1 MWPGLM
7 FAGAGKEMR
16 KSWFVLRWMLLLSTV
31 LVLVAPA
38 VAQEG
43 QQPTGVP
50 VSMVVTVEPR
60 HGENAP
66 PVDQADV
73 MVYEG
78 NQRDNVSQWL
88 PAQGE
93 HAALELFILLD
104 DSSSASLGSQLDDVR
119 QFIRSQ
125 PPTTKIGVAYMQ
137 NGTAQIVQNLTDDHE
152 QAAKSLRLPSG
163 VAGINASPYFA
174 LSDLIKRWP
183 GTSSRREVFL
193 VSDGIDRYY
202 GAGDLQ
208 DPYVND
214 AIEQAQRAGIVVF
227 TLYNP
232 GVGHYGHSYWRTYWG
247 QIYLSQVAD
256 RTGGESYYIGFN
268 GPAVSFVPYLD
279 DVTHRLRNQYLLTF
293 LAKPEKKSGMQRVR
307 LTTELPH
314 TDLVAADRVYV
325 PASP

>member
-1 MWPGLM
+1 MKMSKLWFALPLM
-7 FAGAGKEMR
+7 
-16 KSWFVLRWMLLLSTV
+16 LLST
-31 LVLVAPA
+31 A
-38 VAQEG
+38 VCWYPVTAQEA
-43 QQPTGVP
+43 PPSAGVS
-50 VSMVVTVEPR
+50 VHMVVTVESR

-66 PVDQADV
+66 SVDQADV

-78 NQRDNVSQWL
+78 SERDKVTTWV

-104 DSSSASLGSQLDDVR
+104 DSSSSSLGSQLDDLR
-119 QFIRSQ
+119 QFIGSQ
-125 PPTTKIGVAYMQ
+125 PPTTRVGLAYMR
-137 NGTAQIVQNLTDDHE
+137 NGTAEIDQNLTDDHA
-152 QAAKSLRLPSG
+152 QAAKSLRLPLG

-174 LSDLIKRWP
+174 LVDLIKRWP
-183 GTSSRREVFL
+183 GTSARREVFL

-208 DPYVND
+208 DPYVED
-214 AIEQAQRAGIVVF
+214 AIAQAQRAGIVVF
-227 TLYNP
+227 TVYSP

-247 QIYLSQVAD
+247 QNYLSQVAD
-256 RTGGESYYIGFN
+256 QAGGESYYIGFN

-279 DVTHRLRNQYLLTF
+279 NVNHRLKDQYLLTF
-293 LAKPEKKSGMQRVR
+293 IAKPEKKSGMRAVR
-307 LTTELPH
+307 LRTELPN